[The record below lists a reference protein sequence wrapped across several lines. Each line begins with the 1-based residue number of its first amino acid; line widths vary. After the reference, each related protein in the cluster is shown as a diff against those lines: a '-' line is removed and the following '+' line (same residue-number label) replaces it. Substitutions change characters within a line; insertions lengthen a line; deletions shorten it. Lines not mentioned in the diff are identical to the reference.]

1 MPTLPASLKPTSAY
15 SLGSPTGAVSTEQA
29 GGPDRT
35 GLFFDRGQRTI
46 NVTFNLTAQQ
56 FSIWTLFFE
65 RIIQLGTIPFDMPLD
80 TGFGVQPHSVTIV
93 PDSCQ
98 PVRAGISWVVT
109 FQARATGKSY
119 DYTPEEAQALIDYYE
134 VQGEGADELI
144 DAIYRFANVDSL
156 VLDF

>member
-1 MPTLPASLKPTSAY
+1 MPTLPTSLKPTAAY
-15 SLGSPTGAVSTEQA
+15 SLGSPTGAMMTEVA

-46 NVTFNLTAQQ
+46 NVTFNLTQQQ

-80 TGFGVQPHSVTIV
+80 TGFGVQLHTVTIV

-98 PVRAGISWVVT
+98 PTRSGEAWVVT

-119 DYTPEEAQALIDYYE
+119 DYTPEQAQAVIDLYE
-134 VQGEGADELI
+134 VTGDGTNVLF
-144 DAIYRFANVDSL
+144 DALYRFANVDSL